1 LKIPYRRLCA
11 AASVLAFAGA
21 GTALANPG
29 NDHGQGQ
36 LHSQGHPG
44 TTGPSGPS
52 GPTGPTGPG
61 GSHGKAKGKGKVH
74 KVAYIFRGT
83 WKAADG
89 SVDVTSGNAHVRKA
103 GFVGQ
108 NVAFDLTK
116 ARIVVADT
124 DGDGSRTTADLRD
137 GDHVLVAAR
146 LPRKAPGSQPFS
158 ARLLIDQTNRGARVH
173 GSPEKD

>member
-1 LKIPYRRLCA
+1 MKIPYRRLCA

-21 GTALANPG
+21 GSALANTG

-36 LHSQGHPG
+36 LHSHGHPG
-44 TTGPSGPS
+44 TTGPS

-61 GSHGKAKGKGKVH
+61 GSHGKAKGKHKVH
-74 KVAYIFRGT
+74 KVTYIFHGT

-89 SVDVTSGNAHVRKA
+89 SVDVTRGNAHVRKA

-108 NVAFDLTK
+108 NVTFDLTK

-124 DGDGSRTTADLRD
+124 DGDGSRTTADLKD
-137 GDHVLVAAR
+137 GDRVLVAAR
-146 LPRKAPGSQPFS
+146 LPRKTPGSQPFS
-158 ARLLIDQTNRGARVH
+158 ARLLIDQTNRGARRH
-173 GSPEKD
+173 GAPQQN